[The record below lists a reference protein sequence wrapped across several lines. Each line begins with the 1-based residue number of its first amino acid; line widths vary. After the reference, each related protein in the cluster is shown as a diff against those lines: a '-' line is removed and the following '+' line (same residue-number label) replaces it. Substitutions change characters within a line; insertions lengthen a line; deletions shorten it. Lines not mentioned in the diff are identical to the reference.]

1 MKSFED
7 EVAML
12 RGLTAEQMKA
22 VVLGRVKGDQAER
35 YLSLTRGV
43 SLDVRL
49 LVSARALLR
58 AS

>member
-1 MKSFED
+1 VKNFED

-12 RGLTAEQMKA
+12 RGLTAEQMNA
-22 VVLGRVKGDQAER
+22 IVLRRVKGQEAER

-49 LVSARALLR
+49 LVSARTLLR